1 MSSETVK
8 KLTKNKQMSEAEK
21 LENFK
26 IIQQMSKQINFQ
38 KNPRYEKVTVPLQ
51 ISTLHQLE

>member
-8 KLTKNKQMSEAEK
+8 KLNKNKQMSEAEK

-38 KNPRYEKVTVPLQ
+38 KNPRYEKVTVP
-51 ISTLHQLE
+51 